1 MTVLVTGGSGF
12 LGSHVAEQLALAR
25 RPVRALVRKT
35 SDTSFLRTLENV
47 ELVYGAVEDADSLT
61 DAVAGVDAIVHSA
74 GLVKAR
80 STDEFY
86 RVNAGGTENL
96 LQAALK
102 TRSTLRRFVLVS
114 SQAVMGPSDAQ
125 GTPVRPDA
133 TPNPVTRYA
142 RSKLAAEHA
151 ALALK
156 NELPITIIRPPA
168 IYGPRDREFLA
179 FFKAVKFGILAYMGS
194 ADNKLSIIY
203 GPDAASACIAAID
216 SNVESGSTFF
226 IDDGAVYTAT
236 DLAHAIEAA
245 LSKRALV
252 RFALPRGLIRT
263 IAAATEAYGKAVDRA
278 VILTRDKCTELFAQW
293 VGDSSGTREALGWEP
308 KVDFEEGA
316 RITAAWYKREGWL

>member
-12 LGSHVAEQLALAR
+12 LGSHVAEQLSLAG

-47 ELVYGAVEDADSLT
+47 ELVYGAVEDADSLSG
-61 DAVAGVDAIVHSA
+61 AVQGVEAVIHSA

-80 STDEFY
+80 STEEFY

-102 TRSTLRRFVLVS
+102 TRSTLVRFVLVS
-114 SQAVMGPSDAQ
+114 SQTVMGPSDTQ
-125 GTPVRPDA
+125 GTPVRADA

-142 RSKLAAEHA
+142 RSKLAAERA

-156 NELPITIIRPPA
+156 DELPITILRPPA

-179 FFKAVKFGILAYMGS
+179 FFKAVKLGILAYMGS
-194 ADNKLSIIY
+194 AENKLSIIY

-216 SNVESGSTFF
+216 ANVESGSAFF
-226 IDDGAVYTAT
+226 IDDGSVYTAA
-236 DLAHAIEAA
+236 DLAHAIEAG
-245 LSKRALV
+245 LNKRALI

-263 IAAATEAYGKAVDRA
+263 IAAATEAYGKAADRA
-278 VILTRDKCTELFAQW
+278 VILTPDKCNELFEQW
-293 VGDSSGTREALGWEP
+293 VCDSSGTSEALGWEP

-316 RITAAWYKREGWL
+316 RISAAWYRREGWL